1 MDPEGLVGAGTSTDA
16 ELMAAAIRDPEAF
29 GVFYDRHVVAVLR
42 FLYRRTD
49 SGDTAADLCAETFA
63 AAFAQRN
70 RFRDRGNSAKPW
82 LYAIARNQLGHYVR
96 RSRVSD
102 RYRRRLGIEPL
113 SLTEH
118 ELERVEELVDAEPF
132 RAEIRAA
139 LMQLPASL
147 AEAVL
152 LRVGQDLAYREV
164 AVRLRCS
171 EGAARVRVSRGLRRL
186 ADLLEEP

>member
-1 MDPEGLVGAGTSTDA
+1 
-16 ELMAAAIRDPEAF
+16 MAAAVRDPEAF
-29 GVFYDRHVVAVLR
+29 GLFYDRHVIAVLR

-49 SGDTAADLCAETFA
+49 SVDTAADLCAETFA

-70 RFRDRGNSAKPW
+70 RFRDAGSSARPW
-82 LYAIARNQLGHYVR
+82 LYVIARNQLGHYLR
-96 RSRVSD
+96 RQRVSD
-102 RYRRRLGIEPL
+102 RYRRKLGIEPL

-118 ELERVEELVDAEPF
+118 EFDRVEELIDAEPF

-139 LMQLPASL
+139 VMQLPASL

-152 LRVGQDLAYREV
+152 LRVGQDLAYRDV
-164 AVRLRCS
+164 AVRLQCS
-171 EGAARVRVSRGLRRL
+171 EGAARVRVSRGLRLL